1 MYAWHQINS
10 SCSLL
15 VDALYGRE
23 KYSISIRKIL
33 QCLAFFKQAVY
44 LSVGQFSL
52 TFQEFF
58 WHKQLCETAVKNI
71 NNKSF

>member
-1 MYAWHQINS
+1 MEGKNIPLPFAKFSNA
-10 SCSLL
+10 LL
-15 VDALYGRE
+15 
-23 KYSISIRKIL
+23 
-33 QCLAFFKQAVY
+33 FFKQALY

-71 NNKSF
+71 NNKSYHCFGSGFIWVCGSGS